1 MSFAS
6 NVTASLLRSPP
17 SRSGLLV
24 PLHVLRRSSL
34 PLLTTGGVV
43 PPRSSPLTSTS
54 VVRCNAISQD
64 DTHNCPSTL
73 NGNHDPLHN
82 DTQRD
87 ATDHKISDKIRELVE
102 LIRSMLQSM
111 DDGEISVSP
120 YDTAWVALVEDI
132 GGGGTPQFP
141 SASIGFRVT
150 NWTTDRG
157 GTEKR
162 FGFMTE

>member
-6 NVTASLLRSPP
+6 NVAASLLRSPH
-17 SRSGLLV
+17 SRSGLLA

-132 GGGGTPQFP
+132 SGGGTPQFP
-141 SASIGFRVT
+141 SALDWISSNQLDDGS
-150 NWTTDRG
+150 W
-157 GTEKR
+157 GTEKPS
-162 FGFMTE
+162 